1 VQCGCTCVYELL
13 IPFSKFLRLALNT
26 SMELVPTVVSG
37 RWFHSRVVLW
47 KEFLSVII
55 EPLLEEPMLTSGS
68 AVTRSEV

>member
-1 VQCGCTCVYELL
+1 
-13 IPFSKFLRLALNT
+13 
-26 SMELVPTVVSG
+26 MELAPTVVSG
-37 RWFHSRVVLW
+37 RWFHSRAVLW